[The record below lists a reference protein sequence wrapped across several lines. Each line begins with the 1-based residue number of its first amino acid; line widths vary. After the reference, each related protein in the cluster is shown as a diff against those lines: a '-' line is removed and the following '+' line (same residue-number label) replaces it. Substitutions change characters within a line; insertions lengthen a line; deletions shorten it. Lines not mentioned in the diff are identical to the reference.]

1 MGRGRRP
8 TTRDVGQEPRWPDD
22 LPFVVEVGAGHGGVA
37 KNRRGGSRF
46 LESMEPQALL
56 ARGAS
61 RRARAKAPTVGRAH
75 RHSASPEKRKCPTS
89 SRVSVPS
96 SPKSPSNAPASPL
109 DRGIVAVEAPFV
121 ALRPPFFALRLP
133 RIAIEAPFL
142 AIEGRFFALRARF
155 FDLERRA
162 GCGNVGTR
170 APWVRLPRSRRV
182 GRAHRRNVG
191 LLRGRARAALAT
203 ARASLRSPPECS
215 GVSYLVSPFVF
226 LRGVESTS
234 ASGSIALASLPSFF
248 ARTLATP

>member
-1 MGRGRRP
+1 MYVAFGRRA
-8 TTRDVGQEPRWPDD
+8 TW
-22 LPFVVEVGAGHGGVA
+22 GGVPHLEERA
-37 KNRRGGSRF
+37 VNLRG
-46 LESMEPQALL
+46 LWD
-56 ARGAS
+56 AS
-61 RRARAKAPTVGRAH
+61 GGRH
-75 RHSASPEKRKCPTS
+75 GV
-89 SRVSVPS
+89 RV
-96 SPKSPSNAPASPL
+96 PSNAPASPF
-109 DRGIVAVEAPFV
+109 DRGIVEVEAPFFD
-121 ALRPPFFALRLP
+121 LRSPFLALRLP
-133 RIAIEAPFL
+133 RIAIEARFFAL
-142 AIEGRFFALRARF
+142 EGRFFALRARF

-215 GVSYLVSPFVF
+215 GVSYLVSPFAF